1 MVEEALVEP
10 IKISIAVLVAGL
22 LFKFLRPAARR
33 AVRGAMSKIGT
44 RAFAFIVVALLG
56 LVSSVITAIVA
67 ALLLVEVIDCMM
79 LDRKDEI
86 RLTVI
91 ACFAIGIGAVLTPI
105 GEPLSTIVVAKLKG
119 EPSNASFRF
128 LMVEF
133 YRYILP
139 GIFGFGILAAIVVRK
154 GITGGSFSEDR
165 AECLFPATYPIS
177 SRPESCGS
185 RARSG

>member
-1 MVEEALVEP
+1 LVEEALVEP
-10 IKISIAVLVAGL
+10 IKISIAVLAAGL

-33 AVRGAMSKIGT
+33 AVMGAMSKIGT

-56 LVSSVITAIVA
+56 LVSSVMMAIVA
-67 ALLLVEVIDCMM
+67 
-79 LDRKDEI
+79 
-86 RLTVI
+86 VI

-119 EPSNASFRF
+119 EPYNASFRF

-139 GIFGFGILAAIVVRK
+139 GIFGLGILAAIVVRK